1 MVFNRYDKSEGHNS
15 LRGLCHQF
23 EKNIARYRQPSYDEA
38 DTRQDLIERLFLS
51 FGWDVH
57 NEQGASPQYKEVK
70 FEGRVRI
77 KEKGR
82 ETVKNPDL
90 VFNMGPQPVFFV
102 EIKPPHIKVPD
113 APSAFQL
120 RRYAWSKHLPVS
132 ILTNFEDFCVYDTR
146 YRPDINDNPKI
157 ALVKE
162 INHKDYVKEF
172 EYLWNTFSYEAV
184 KGGSIEKF
192 AEETRDK
199 RGHMDV
205 DDAFLKDIENF
216 RYLLA
221 RNIELRNPLG
231 KPFGASRLNIYE
243 LNDMVQKV
251 IDRIIF
257 LRICEDR
264 EIEEYGNLKD
274 IVDEGSDIY
283 ERLMIYFGR
292 AENRYNAGL
301 FNLREDI
308 KHHKSSPPIVIDD
321 RVLSEIINSLYYP
334 KSPYIF
340 SEIPVEI
347 LGQVYERFLG
357 KTIRLTPSGQA
368 KIEYKPEVRK
378 AGGIY
383 YTPKYIVDY
392 IVENTLGRLLGG
404 LDMKLSHPPGGKKPA
419 QVKNIRILDPACGS
433 GSFLLGAYGYL
444 LRWYLERYIEDKDK
458 YLDKT
463 IYKRGDDEYHLMID
477 ERKRILM
484 EHIYGVDID
493 PQAVEVTKLSLH
505 LKVLEG
511 ETGET
516 LDGQLDFMIE
526 QALPNIDKNIRCGN
540 SLIGPDFYK
549 GNQMSMLS
557 DEEMR
562 RINVF
567 DWDDDDGGFGEIMKG
582 GGFDVVIGNPPYV
595 FTRNQRIDEKQKN
608 YYYTKYKYQSSQLN
622 TFGIFIEKCYEL
634 VCNNGRLGFITP
646 NNWLT
651 IDGFSKLRKFI
662 LENTGDIRISNI
674 IDKVFSSANVDTSV
688 LIFENSNDTKITISE
703 IINEKENIICLEEK
717 SIIKSPIYII
727 QISLL
732 KDNKGKKIIEKIEL
746 FSKPLS
752 YFSKVST
759 GLKVYQIGKG
769 KPQQTKI
776 QKEGRVFHANK
787 KIDET
792 YGYYV
797 DGADVCRYYLKWSG
811 KFLSYGDWLAEPR
824 RSVPFNGER
833 LLVRQIPSKPP
844 YLINAVFLSKQF
856 YNDINSM
863 VVFNPISRISLKYLL
878 GIINSKLISFWF
890 NKSYDKLQRNI
901 FPQFK
906 VKELSKFPIR
916 EIDFNNTEDVK
927 MHDEVVSLVERM
939 MILKKRYNDITEEQ
953 LRTQLDHAIK
963 ATDEQIDHLVY
974 KLYNLTDEEIRV
986 VEGG

>member
-221 RNIELRNPLG
+221 RNIELRNPPG
-231 KPFGASRLNIYE
+231 KPFPDQSVPYQAVRTGRTGGASRLNIYE

-283 ERLMIYFGR
+283 ERLMVYFGR

-308 KHHKSSPPIVIDD
+308 KHLKSSPTIVIDD

-392 IVENTLGRLLGG
+392 IVENTVGRLLE
-404 LDMKLSHPPGGKKPA
+404 GKKPS
-419 QVKNIRILDPACGS
+419 QVKKIRILDPACGS

-458 YLDKT
+458 YLGKT
-463 IYKRGDDEYHLMID
+463 IYKTSKGGDDEFHLMID

-549 GNQMSMLS
+549 QFDIGLFDD
-557 DEEMR
+557 DEIR

-567 DWDDDDGGFGEIMKG
+567 DWNDDNNGFGAIMRE
-582 GGFDVVIGNPPYV
+582 GGFDAVIGNPPYV
-595 FTRNQRIDEKQKN
+595 RIHGIKDHEKN
-608 YYYTKYKYQSSQLN
+608 YYLNNYETPLGQFDLYQL
-622 TFGIFIEKCYEL
+622 FYEVGL
-634 VCNNGRLGFITP
+634 KLLKKKGLLGLITS
-646 NNWLT
+646 NKFAITNY
-651 IDGFSKLRKFI
+651 GKVLRKYITNNYQI
-662 LENTGDIRISNI
+662 LKIVDFSMGG
-674 IDKVFSSANVDTSV
+674 VFSDASTYPF
-688 LIFENSNDTKITISE
+688 IMIIENYKPKIDNKISLEKGEKGNIVELNRE
-703 IINEKENIICLEEK
+703 IQNIICPYNGNPFNIYYDELIDKIFKKGENILEVKRGQPTSKSLSDEPLWSE
-717 SIIKSPIYII
+717 SIIGISNKEIERYFMNLKSQY
-727 QISLL
+727 L
-732 KDNKGKKIIEKIEL
+732 NKESSILANNNEIVMKKIC
-746 FSKPLS
+746 
-752 YFSKVST
+752 YFINAS
-759 GLKVYQIGKG
+759 
-769 KPQQTKI
+769 
-776 QKEGRVFHANK
+776 
-787 KIDET
+787 
-792 YGYYV
+792 
-797 DGADVCRYYLKWSG
+797 
-811 KFLSYGDWLAEPR
+811 
-824 RSVPFNGER
+824 
-833 LLVRQIPSKPP
+833 IPSKQVGVVNTA
-844 YLINAVFLSKQF
+844 YIISE
-856 YNDINSM
+856 SM
-863 VVFNPISRISLKYLL
+863 HNIKYIL
-878 GIINSKLISFWF
+878 GILNSKLISYFVR
-890 NKSYDKLQRNI
+890 NKYKTTSMRGGYIEMRV
-901 FPQFK
+901 FE
-906 VKELSKFPIR
+906 VKQLPIR
-916 EIDFNNTEDVK
+916 TIDFNNPEDVK

-963 ATDEQIDHLVY
+963 ATDEQIDQLVY

-986 VEGG
+986 VEGVL